1 MTPGESL
8 SYYTYIERREAS
20 SVRDNLAKGWWKLD
34 RPKRILAID
43 DERINLRVIGGLL
56 RNLGH
61 EPVLTESFAEARELL
76 DASIDLVLLDVMMPE
91 TDGFTVAR
99 RIRGMPGVFDVPII
113 MVTALTSKQD
123 RLKAVEAGANDF
135 ISKPIDLTELRV
147 RMGSLLK
154 MKESQDEVKRY
165 QAELEEMVAV
175 RTSALQ
181 MALENVKESQRTILA
196 AHLETIHRLAAAA
209 EFKDEE
215 TADHIQRMSRYC
227 ALLAHKLGLPDAEV
241 DLVLQASP
249 MHDIGKI
256 GIPDS
261 ILLKPAKLTP
271 EEWVVM
277 QKHTIFGARILGESN
292 FELLRVGEIIAMSH
306 HEKWDGSGYPRRLS
320 GEDIPLYGRICAVA
334 DVFDALTNKRPYKE
348 AFSNEKSLE
357 IMRAGRGSHFDPR
370 ILDVFFQDFDSV
382 AAIQREFELEV
393 PSVRIP

>member
-1 MTPGESL
+1 MPYCPPCEFRTTL
-8 SYYTYIERREAS
+8 SRA
-20 SVRDNLAKGWWKLD
+20 GGKLD
-34 RPKRILAID
+34 RAKRILAID

-56 RNLGH
+56 RNLGY
-61 EPVLTESFAEARELL
+61 EPVLTETWAEAQTLL
-76 DASIDLVLLDVMMPE
+76 DTSIDLVLLDVMMPE
-91 TDGFTVAR
+91 MDGFTVASK
-99 RIRGMPGVFDVPII
+99 IREIPGVSDVPII

-123 RLKAVEAGANDF
+123 RLRAVEAGANDF

-175 RTSALQ
+175 RTSALK
-181 MALENVKESQRTILA
+181 MALDNVKESQRVILS

-227 ALLAHKLGLPDAEV
+227 ALLAQRLGLPDAEV

-271 EEWVVM
+271 DEWTIM
-277 QKHTIFGARILGESN
+277 KKHTIFGARILGDSN
-292 FELLRVGEIIAMSH
+292 FELLRVGEIIALSH
-306 HEKWDGSGYPRRLS
+306 HERWDGSGYPNGLA

-334 DVFDALTNKRPYKE
+334 DVFDALTSRRPYKE
-348 AFSNEKSLE
+348 PFSNEESLD
-357 IMRAGRGSHFDPR
+357 IMRAGRGSHFDPQ
-370 ILDVFFQDFDSV
+370 ILDTFFNDFEMFEKIQKEFV
-382 AAIQREFELEV
+382 A
-393 PSVRIP
+393 

>member
-1 MTPGESL
+1 MRCGPKG
-8 SYYTYIERREAS
+8 RNA
-20 SVRDNLAKGWWKLD
+20 VKGWWTLD

-56 RNLGH
+56 RNLGY
-61 EPVLTESFAEARELL
+61 EPVLVESFGEALALL
-76 DASIDLVLLDVMMPE
+76 DQSIDLVLLDVMMPE

-99 RIRGMPGVFDVPII
+99 KIREMPAVSDVPII

-123 RLKAVEAGANDF
+123 RLRAVEAGANDF

-175 RTSALQ
+175 RTSALK
-181 MALENVKESQRTILA
+181 MALENVKESQRVILS

-215 TADHIQRMSRYC
+215 TSDHIQRMSRYC
-227 ALLAHKLGLPDAEV
+227 ELLAHSLGLPDAEV
-241 DLVLQASP
+241 DLILQASP

-261 ILLKPAKLTP
+261 ILLKPGKLTP
-271 EEWVVM
+271 EEWEVM
-277 QKHTIFGARILGESN
+277 KKHTIFGARILGESN
-292 FELLRVGEIIAMSH
+292 FELLRVGEIIALSH
-306 HEKWDGSGYPRRLS
+306 HEKWDGSGYPKGLA
-320 GEDIPLYGRICAVA
+320 GENIPLYGRICAVA
-334 DVFDALTNKRPYKE
+334 DVFDALISRRPYKE
-348 AFSNEKSLE
+348 PFSNEKSLE
-357 IMRAGRGSHFDPR
+357 ILRAGRGSHFDPR
-370 ILDVFFQDFDSV
+370 ILDVFLNDFDKV
-382 AAIQREFELEV
+382 EEIQKEFLV
-393 PSVRIP
+393 

>member
-1 MTPGESL
+1 MTPWETMA
-8 SYYTYIERREAS
+8 YYARWQSIRSDCGPAER
-20 SVRDNLAKGWWKLD
+20 NTGKGWWKLD
-34 RPKRILAID
+34 APKRILAID

-61 EPVLTESFAEARELL
+61 EPVLTESFAQAREVL

-99 RIRGMPGVFDVPII
+99 TIRQMPEVADVPII

-147 RMGSLLK
+147 RMSSLLK
-154 MKESQDEVKRY
+154 MKASQDEVKRY

-227 ALLAHKLGLPDAEV
+227 ALLAAKLGLPDAEV
-241 DLVLQASP
+241 DLILQASP

-271 EEWVVM
+271 EEWDVM
-277 QKHTIFGARILGESN
+277 KKHTIFGARILGESN
-292 FELLRVGEIIAMSH
+292 FELLRVGEIIALSH
-306 HEKWDGSGYPRRLS
+306 HEKWDGSGYPKGLA

-334 DVFDALTNKRPYKE
+334 DVFDALTNKRPYKK
-348 AFSNEKSLE
+348 AFSNEQALD
-357 IMRAGRGSHFDPR
+357 ILRAGRGSHFDPKV
-370 ILDVFFQDFDSV
+370 LDAFLGDFASV
-382 AAIQREFELEV
+382 ESIQKNFEM
-393 PSVRIP
+393 

>member
-1 MTPGESL
+1 MRCGPKG
-8 SYYTYIERREAS
+8 RNA
-20 SVRDNLAKGWWKLD
+20 VKGWWTLD

-56 RNLGH
+56 RNLGY
-61 EPVLTESFAEARELL
+61 EPVLMESFAEALALL
-76 DASIDLVLLDVMMPE
+76 DQSIDLVLLDVMMPE

-99 RIRGMPGVFDVPII
+99 KIREMPAVSDVPII

-123 RLKAVEAGANDF
+123 RLRAVEAGANDF

-175 RTSALQ
+175 RTSALK
-181 MALENVKESQRTILA
+181 MALENVKESQRVILS

-209 EFKDEE
+209 EFKDAE
-215 TADHIQRMSRYC
+215 TSDHIQRMSRYC
-227 ALLAHKLGLPDAEV
+227 ALLAQSLGLPDAEV
-241 DLVLQASP
+241 DLILQASP

-261 ILLKPAKLTP
+261 ILLKPGKLTP
-271 EEWVVM
+271 EEWEVM

-306 HEKWDGSGYPRRLS
+306 HEKWDGSGYPKGLV

-334 DVFDALTNKRPYKE
+334 DVFDALISRRPYKE
-348 AFSNEKSLE
+348 AFSNEKSLD
-357 IMRAGRGSHFDPR
+357 ILRAGRGSHFDPK
-370 ILDVFFQDFDSV
+370 ILDVFLNDFDKV
-382 AAIQREFELEV
+382 EEIQKEFLV
-393 PSVRIP
+393 

>member
-1 MTPGESL
+1 MTLNEPMPYCPPCEFRATL
-8 SYYTYIERREAS
+8 SQA
-20 SVRDNLAKGWWKLD
+20 GGKLD
-34 RPKRILAID
+34 RAKRILAID

-56 RNLGH
+56 RNLGY
-61 EPVLTESFAEARELL
+61 EPVLTETWAEAQTLL
-76 DASIDLVLLDVMMPE
+76 DTSIDLVLLDVMMPE
-91 TDGFTVAR
+91 MDGFTVASK
-99 RIRGMPGVFDVPII
+99 IRGMSGVSDVPII

-123 RLKAVEAGANDF
+123 RLRAVEAGANDF

-175 RTSALQ
+175 RTSALK
-181 MALENVKESQRTILA
+181 MALDNVKESQRVILS

-227 ALLAHKLGLPDAEV
+227 ALLAKRLGLPDAEV

-271 EEWVVM
+271 DEWTIM
-277 QKHTIFGARILGESN
+277 KKHTIFGARILGDSS
-292 FELLRVGEIIAMSH
+292 FELLRVGEIIALSH
-306 HEKWDGSGYPRRLS
+306 HERWDGSGYPNGLA

-334 DVFDALTNKRPYKE
+334 DVFDALTSRRPYKE
-348 AFSNEKSLE
+348 PFSNEESLT
-357 IMRAGRGSHFDPR
+357 IMRAGRGSHFDPQ
-370 ILDVFFQDFDSV
+370 ILDVFFNDFNMFEEIQKEFV
-382 AAIQREFELEV
+382 A
-393 PSVRIP
+393 

>member
-1 MTPGESL
+1 MH
-8 SYYTYIERREAS
+8 
-20 SVRDNLAKGWWKLD
+20 N
-34 RPKRILAID
+34 PKRILAID

-61 EPVLTESFAEARELL
+61 EPVLTESFAEALGVL
-76 DASIDLVLLDVMMPE
+76 DPSIDLVLLDVMMPE

-99 RIRGMPGVFDVPII
+99 KIRQMPGVSDVPII

-147 RMGSLLK
+147 RMNSLLR

-175 RTSALQ
+175 RTSALR
-181 MALENVKESQRTILA
+181 MALDNVQQSQRVILS
-196 AHLETIHRLAAAA
+196 AHLETIHRLASAA

-227 ALLAHKLGLPDAEV
+227 ALLAARLGLPDAEV
-241 DLVLQASP
+241 DMILQASP

-261 ILLKPAKLTP
+261 ILLKPARLTP
-271 EEWVVM
+271 EEWEVM
-277 QKHTIFGARILGESN
+277 QRHTLYGARILGESS

-334 DVFDALTNKRPYKE
+334 DVFDALTSRRPYKE
-348 AFSNEKSLE
+348 PYPNEKSLE
-357 IMRAGRGSHFDPR
+357 IMRAGRGTHFDPR
-370 ILDVFFQDFDSV
+370 ILDVFINDFDLV
-382 AAIQREFELEV
+382 RAIQDEFLA
-393 PSVRIP
+393 

>member
-1 MTPGESL
+1 MTLNEPMPYCPPCEFRTTL
-8 SYYTYIERREAS
+8 SRA
-20 SVRDNLAKGWWKLD
+20 GGKLD
-34 RPKRILAID
+34 RAKRILAID

-56 RNLGH
+56 RNLGY
-61 EPVLTESFAEARELL
+61 EPVLTETWAEAQTLL
-76 DASIDLVLLDVMMPE
+76 DTSIDLVLLDVMMPE
-91 TDGFTVAR
+91 MDGFTVASK
-99 RIRGMPGVFDVPII
+99 IREMPGVSDVPII

-123 RLKAVEAGANDF
+123 RLRAVEAGANDF

-175 RTSALQ
+175 RTSALK
-181 MALENVKESQRTILA
+181 MALDNVKESQRVILS

-227 ALLAHKLGLPDAEV
+227 ALLAQRLGLPDAEV

-271 EEWVVM
+271 DEWTIM
-277 QKHTIFGARILGESN
+277 KKHTIFGARILGDSN
-292 FELLRVGEIIAMSH
+292 FELLRVGEIIALSH
-306 HEKWDGSGYPRRLS
+306 HERWDGSGYPNGLA

-334 DVFDALTNKRPYKE
+334 DVFDALTSRRPYKE
-348 AFSNEKSLE
+348 PFSNEESLD
-357 IMRAGRGSHFDPR
+357 IMRAGRGSHFDPQ
-370 ILDVFFQDFDSV
+370 ILDTFFNDFEMFEKIQKEFV
-382 AAIQREFELEV
+382 A
-393 PSVRIP
+393 

>member
-1 MTPGESL
+1 MTG
-8 SYYTYIERREAS
+8 
-20 SVRDNLAKGWWKLD
+20 KGWCNLNS
-34 RPKRILAID
+34 PKRILAID

-61 EPVLTESFAEARELL
+61 EPVLTESFTEALQYL
-76 DASIDLVLLDVMMPE
+76 DSSIDLVLLDVMMPE
-91 TDGFTVAR
+91 TDGFTVAKK
-99 RIRGMPGVFDVPII
+99 IREIPEVADLPII

-147 RMGSLLK
+147 RVSSLLK

-175 RTSALQ
+175 RTSALK
-181 MALENVKESQRTILA
+181 MALENVKESQRTILS
-196 AHLETIHRLAAAA
+196 AHLETIHRLASAA

-227 ALLAHKLGLPDAEV
+227 ALLAGKLDLPDAEV
-241 DLVLQASP
+241 DLIWQASP

-277 QKHTIFGARILGESN
+277 QKHTIFGSRILGESN
-292 FELLRVGEIIAMSH
+292 FELLRVGEIIALSH
-306 HEKWDGSGYPRRLS
+306 HEKWDGSGYPKGLV
-320 GEDIPLYGRICAVA
+320 GDDIPLYGRICAVA
-334 DVFDALTNKRPYKE
+334 DVFDALTSKRPYKE

-370 ILDVFFQDFDSV
+370 VLDVFLGDFASV
-382 AAIQREFELEV
+382 EKIQREFEM
-393 PSVRIP
+393 

>member
-1 MTPGESL
+1 M
-8 SYYTYIERREAS
+8 
-20 SVRDNLAKGWWKLD
+20 D

-61 EPVLTESFAEARELL
+61 EPVLTESFAEARGLL
-76 DASIDLVLLDVMMPE
+76 DESIDLVLLDVMMPE

-99 RIRGMPGVFDVPII
+99 SIRGMPGVSDVPII

-175 RTSALQ
+175 RTSALK

-227 ALLAHKLGLPDAEV
+227 ALLAYKLGLPEAEV

-271 EEWVVM
+271 DEWEVM
-277 QKHTIFGARILGESN
+277 QKHTIYGARILGESN

-306 HEKWDGSGYPRRLS
+306 HEKWDGSGYPRGLR

-334 DVFDALTNKRPYKE
+334 DVFDALTSKRPYKE

-357 IMRAGRGSHFDPR
+357 IMRAGWGSHFDPG
-370 ILDVFFQDFDSV
+370 ILDVFLQDFESV
-382 AAIQREFELEV
+382 EAIQREFELDWN
-393 PSVRIP
+393 SDKKA

>member
-1 MTPGESL
+1 M
-8 SYYTYIERREAS
+8 
-20 SVRDNLAKGWWKLD
+20 SVDK
-34 RPKRILAID
+34 PKRILAID

-61 EPVLTESFAEARELL
+61 EPILTESFAEAHPLL
-76 DASIDLVLLDVMMPE
+76 DASVDLVLLDVMMPE

-99 RIRGMPGVFDVPII
+99 HIRQMPGVFDVPII

-175 RTSALQ
+175 RTSALK
-181 MALENVKESQRTILA
+181 MALDNVQHSQRVILT
-196 AHLETIHRLAAAA
+196 AHLETIHRLASAA

-227 ALLAHKLGLPDAEV
+227 ALLASRLGLPEAEV
-241 DLVLQASP
+241 DLILQASP

-256 GIPDS
+256 GIPDN

-271 EEWVVM
+271 EEWEIM
-277 QKHTIFGARILGESN
+277 KRHTIYGARILGDSN

-306 HEKWDGSGYPRRLS
+306 HEKWDGSGYPKGIV

-334 DVFDALTNKRPYKE
+334 DVFDALTSRRPYKE
-348 AFSNEKSLE
+348 PFSNEKSLE

-370 ILDVFFQDFDSV
+370 ILDEFFNDFDRV
-382 AAIQREFELEV
+382 QAIQKEFLDG
-393 PSVRIP
+393 

>member
-1 MTPGESL
+1 MSRCDCRLDPPGNHAIVCVVDQQGETQGKAGGS
-8 SYYTYIERREAS
+8 
-20 SVRDNLAKGWWKLD
+20 LD

-56 RNLGH
+56 RNLGY
-61 EPVLTESFAEARELL
+61 EPVLMESFGEALAVL
-76 DASIDLVLLDVMMPE
+76 DPSIDLVLLDVMMPE

-99 RIRGMPGVFDVPII
+99 KIREMPAVSDVPII

-175 RTSALQ
+175 RTSALK
-181 MALENVKESQRTILA
+181 MALENVKESQRVILS

-215 TADHIQRMSRYC
+215 TSDHIQRMSRYC
-227 ALLAHKLGLPDAEV
+227 ELLAFRLGLPDAEV
-241 DLVLQASP
+241 DLILQASP

-261 ILLKPAKLTP
+261 ILLKPAKLSP
-271 EEWVVM
+271 EEWDVM
-277 QKHTIFGARILGESN
+277 KKHTIFGARILGESN
-292 FELLRVGEIIAMSH
+292 FELLRVGEIIALSH
-306 HEKWDGSGYPRRLS
+306 HEKWDGSGYPKGLV

-334 DVFDALTNKRPYKE
+334 DVFDALISRRPYKE
-348 AFSNEKSLE
+348 PFSNEKALE
-357 IMRAGRGSHFDPR
+357 ILRAGRGSHFDPS
-370 ILDVFFQDFDSV
+370 ILDVFLNDFDRV
-382 AAIQREFELEV
+382 QEIQKEFLV
-393 PSVRIP
+393 

>member
-1 MTPGESL
+1 
-8 SYYTYIERREAS
+8 
-20 SVRDNLAKGWWKLD
+20 LD

-61 EPVLTESFAEARELL
+61 EPVLTESFTEARELL

-99 RIRGMPGVFDVPII
+99 RIREMPGVTDVPII

-175 RTSALQ
+175 RTSALK
-181 MALENVKESQRTILA
+181 MALENVKESQRTILS
-196 AHLETIHRLAAAA
+196 AHLETIHRLASAA

-227 ALLAHKLGLPDAEV
+227 ALLAAKLGLPDAEV

-271 EEWVVM
+271 EEWEVM
-277 QKHTIFGARILGESN
+277 KKHTIFGARILGESS
-292 FELLRVGEIIAMSH
+292 FELLRVGEIIALSH
-306 HEKWDGSGYPRRLS
+306 HEKWDGSGYPKGLA
-320 GEDIPLYGRICAVA
+320 GDDIPLYGRICAVA
-334 DVFDALTNKRPYKE
+334 DVFDALTSKRPYKE
-348 AFSNEKSLE
+348 AFSNQKSLE
-357 IMRAGRGSHFDPR
+357 IMGAGRGSHFDPR
-370 ILDVFFQDFDSV
+370 LLDVFMSDFASFEG
-382 AAIQREFELEV
+382 IQKEFLDQGGLATLL
-393 PSVRIP
+393 

>member
-1 MTPGESL
+1 
-8 SYYTYIERREAS
+8 
-20 SVRDNLAKGWWKLD
+20 LD

-61 EPVLTESFAEARELL
+61 EPVLTESFAEARGLL

-99 RIRGMPGVFDVPII
+99 RIREMPGVSDVPII

-306 HEKWDGSGYPRRLS
+306 HEKWDGSGYPRSLS

-334 DVFDALTNKRPYKE
+334 DVFDALTSKRPYKE

-370 ILDVFFQDFDSV
+370 ILDVFFQDFESV
-382 AAIQREFELEV
+382 AAIQKEFELDGP
-393 PSVRIP
+393 PSKAP

>member
-1 MTPGESL
+1 M
-8 SYYTYIERREAS
+8 
-20 SVRDNLAKGWWKLD
+20 LD

-56 RNLGH
+56 RNLGY
-61 EPVLTESFAEARELL
+61 EPVLMETAVDALKVL
-76 DASIDLVLLDVMMPE
+76 DDSIDLVLLDVMMPE

-99 RIRGMPGVFDVPII
+99 KIRQMPGVSDVPII

-123 RLKAVEAGANDF
+123 RLRAVEAGANDF

-181 MALENVKESQRTILA
+181 MALENVKESQRVILS

-227 ALLAHKLGLPDAEV
+227 ALLAYHLGLPDAEV

-261 ILLKPAKLTP
+261 VLLKPAKLTP

-277 QKHTIFGARILGESN
+277 KKHTIFGARILGDSN
-292 FELLRVGEIIAMSH
+292 FELLRVGEIIALSH
-306 HEKWDGSGYPRRLS
+306 HEKWDGSGYPRGLV
-320 GEDIPLYGRICAVA
+320 GEAIPLYGRICAVA
-334 DVFDALTNKRPYKE
+334 DVFDALTSRRPYKE
-348 AFSNEKSLE
+348 PFGIEESLE

-370 ILDVFFQDFDSV
+370 ILDVFFSHFDKV
-382 AAIQREFELEV
+382 QEIQKEFLL
-393 PSVRIP
+393 